1 MTLEELR
8 ARIKA
13 QVVDLTEAQAAAV
26 LRAVPLTDK
35 IRLLSDADGKAIL
48 EKIDKLIAGRTEQA
62 STVTDD
68 SNLQHIL
75 SLTVDE
81 KRELLHWWYD
91 MFMNKESPPKARHR
105 PQGGDGKR

>member
-1 MTLEELR
+1 MTIEELR

-48 EKIDKLIAGRTEQA
+48 EKIDQLIAGRTEQA

-91 MFMNKESPPKARHR
+91 VHEYRETP
-105 PQGGDGKR
+105 